1 MESLCRK
8 AFAQVW
14 TRVIAR
20 TSPCNQQYSRIV
32 SSSGSNHGETK
43 GDLSIHVLTVTGILA
58 GMAALVAVLENKPS
72 NAIIWLLIALVIDG
86 VDGPIARRW
95 LTNTPTPRFDGYI
108 LDLVIDYV
116 TCVIVP
122 AAFLWQFTLVS
133 HGNIGQLAIA
143 AVIGSSALWFSQTD
157 IESDDHF
164 FRGFPAAW
172 NMVVPTL
179 WVLQAGT
186 EFNIAVTFGLSVLTL
201 SNIEFAHTLKVKKL
215 RVVNVMSTLIWMAAI
230 VTYAILDKEVG
241 PLDRLIILIGPFGLT
256 ISAIDRV
263 IVKRRVTF
271 KSATG
276 I

>member
-1 MESLCRK
+1 MGS
-8 AFAQVW
+8 
-14 TRVIAR
+14 
-20 TSPCNQQYSRIV
+20 Y
-32 SSSGSNHGETK
+32 GSNNGETK

-58 GMAALVAVLENKPS
+58 GMAALVAVLENKPTS
-72 NAIIWLLIALVIDG
+72 AVIWLLVALVIDG
-86 VDGPIARRW
+86 IDGPIARRW

-133 HGNIGQLAIA
+133 HGNIGQIAIA

-157 IESDDHF
+157 IESSDHF

-186 EFNIAVTFGLSVLTL
+186 EFNIAVTFALSVLTL
-201 SNIEFAHTLKVKKL
+201 SNLEFAHTLKVARL
-215 RVVNVMSTLIWMAAI
+215 RALNVASTLVWMSAI
-230 VTYAILDKEVG
+230 LVYAILDKEVG
-241 PLDRLIILIGPFGLT
+241 SFDRLIILGGPCGLA
-256 ISAIDRV
+256 ISVIDRV
-263 IVKRRVTF
+263 LEKRRVTL
-271 KSATG
+271 KSATDF
-276 I
+276 

>member
-1 MESLCRK
+1 MS
-8 AFAQVW
+8 
-14 TRVIAR
+14 
-20 TSPCNQQYSRIV
+20 SR
-32 SSSGSNHGETK
+32 GSNHGETK

-58 GMAALVAVLENKPS
+58 GMAALVAVLENKPTS
-72 NAIIWLLIALVIDG
+72 AVIWLLVALVIDG

-122 AAFLWQFTLVS
+122 AAFLWQFMLVS
-133 HGNIGQLAIA
+133 HGNIGQIAIA

-157 IESDDHF
+157 IESGDHF

-186 EFNIAVTFGLSVLTL
+186 EFNIAVTFALSVLTL
-201 SNIEFAHTLKVKKL
+201 SNLEFAHTLKVARL
-215 RVVNVMSTLIWMAAI
+215 RALNVASTLIWMSAI
-230 VTYAILDKEVG
+230 VTYAILDREVG
-241 PLDRLIILIGPFGLT
+241 PLDRLIILVGPCGLA
-256 ISAIDRV
+256 ISVIDRV
-263 IVKRRVTF
+263 LEKRRVIL
-271 KSATG
+271 KSTTD